1 MTANLAIATLQGLS
15 DHLLIM
21 MSSDADKVTGN
32 AVVSR
37 MLLDC
42 AVNSVKFVILTFLNT
57 FLYWLVLINVR
68 MDISTL
74 LPEMVVNGMI
84 FAHYDIA

>member
-1 MTANLAIATLQGLS
+1 MTANRAIATLPGLS

-42 AVNSVKFVILTFLNT
+42 AVNSVKFVIFNISEYVSLLAR
-57 FLYWLVLINVR
+57 INKR
-68 MDISTL
+68 
-74 LPEMVVNGMI
+74 
-84 FAHYDIA
+84 